1 MTRIIPDKDLEKFIQ
16 ATGWIPGQEVP
27 IRQPVNNPN
36 RTQPV
41 TSQNIVNI
49 DDILK
54 GKTFYSEKKKDGN
67 YIGVAVALQE
77 ALDYVGTEGYVA
89 TMPELI
95 SAKLK
100 AEKSHDFWQKWYE
113 VHTEENIGIDQKGRF
128 YSANE
133 PVLVVVNGGGILTP
147 DRIMKAYDDGLI
159 SNSARYEN
167 QEFDNLLDGKLA
179 DGSQIELFSF
189 EQIKDGVSSLPHKFG
204 VVMPYSMAQGT
215 KSGYHQK
222 KDFMK
227 NPLVIARAGG
237 LENLE
242 SYYEMAKAS
251 DGDLG
256 CYHPFSGRDAVT
268 PQGRV
273 LFLNDY
279 YSGLDGNYDLNDNG
293 RFVGVAPEAPSARK

>member
-16 ATGWIPGQEVP
+16 ATGWIPGQEIPV
-27 IRQPVNNPN
+27 RKPVNNPN

-41 TSQNIVNI
+41 TSQSIVNI

-54 GKTFYSEKKKDGN
+54 GKTFFSEKKKDGN
-67 YIGVAVALQE
+67 YIGLAVALGE
-77 ALDYVGTEGYVA
+77 ALDYVGTDGYVA

-100 AEKSHDFWQKWYE
+100 AEKSHDFWQKWYA

-147 DRIMKAYDDGLI
+147 DRIMKAYDEGLI

-204 VVMPYSMAQGT
+204 VVMPYSVAQGT

-222 KDFMK
+222 KDFME

-273 LFLNDY
+273 LFLY
-279 YSGLDGNYDLNDNG
+279 IYCSGLNGYYNLYTDG
-293 RFVGVAPEAPSARK
+293 RFVRVAPEAPSARK